1 LWTLSLITPQSSIEE
16 SVISAGTGRAAHT
29 GGIRYFNLWTGFAKQ
44 PAKSGSCELFKAHLL
59 ENVCGNHQGLYDW
72 VFGWF
77 ADIFQNPTDK
87 CGTSL
92 VLRGP
97 MGVGK
102 TIVGETFGRLLGL
115 HYVQV
120 ADPRYVTGRFNAHLI
135 RCLLLHCDEA
145 FWAGDHSAE
154 GKIKDLVTGTRHLVE
169 LKGYEPFPVPNYVRL
184 FNSGNQNWIVPAGM
198 DERRFATLDVAETH
212 KQDIPYF
219 KNIVAELHAGGYEK
233 LLDELLTFDLTKV
246 NLRAIPKTNAL
257 LDQKIASLTPELGW
271 WLDILKNGQLP
282 PSIGQGPGICPGQI
296 LYDHYIEHAQKQ
308 GARRRAIETQIGIFL
323 RSVAPKLTT
332 FDETF
337 TVKKATKFDPEITK
351 RGAVYSFP
359 PLKECREIFA
369 KMLQQSI
376 VWPDPQE
383 WDAVK

>member
-1 LWTLSLITPQSSIEE
+1 
-16 SVISAGTGRAAHT
+16 
-29 GGIRYFNLWTGFAKQ
+29 
-44 PAKSGSCELFKAHLL
+44 
-59 ENVCGNHQGLYDW
+59 
-72 VFGWF
+72 
-77 ADIFQNPTDK
+77 
-87 CGTSL
+87 
-92 VLRGP
+92 

-233 LLDELLTFDLTKV
+233 LLDELLTFDLAKV
-246 NLRAIPKTNAL
+246 NLRIIPKTPAL
-257 LDQKIASLTPELGW
+257 LDQKIASLTPEFGW

-282 PSIGQGPGICPGQI
+282 PSIDQGPGVCPGQI
-296 LYDHYIEHAQKQ
+296 LYDHYIEHAQRQ
-308 GARRRAIETQIGIFL
+308 GARRRAIETAIGIFL
-323 RSVAPKLTT
+323 RSVAPDLQT
-332 FDETF
+332 FVEAF
-337 TVKKATKFDPEITK
+337 TVKKATKFDAEIK
-351 RGAVYSFP
+351 NRGTVYSFP
-359 PLKECREIFA
+359 PLEDCRENFA
-369 KMLQQSI
+369 KKLQQSI
-376 VWPDPQE
+376 PWPEPHE
-383 WDAVK
+383 WEASE